1 MSNVVCCLNCNMY
14 VNNKLRAIASI
25 EIAIYPKPWFLKAWQ
40 NCYPRLTILER
51 PSWLFRSPP
60 VAAML
65 DLSLP
70 AFILPPS
77 QPQLL
82 SRLASGLLAS
92 CHLQS
97 LSWLAIGPLTA
108 CLYLFLSHLTPPLKS
123 LLSGERGK
131 LLSRSP
137 QESEAPK
144 GVEATCHSAPCC
156 PVPQSLRCPVPQSCH
171 QTCFARSHFSV
182 PELQQPTAQSCSCPQ
197 SQNCS
202 RLLSLSC
209 SIHCCKSSLQT
220 HRGSW
225 LCLCPVPR
233 PSA

>member
-1 MSNVVCCLNCNMY
+1 MDPADICFSHSWEDLEKAKATMSNVVCCLNCNMY

-108 CLYLFLSHLTPPLKS
+108 CLYLFLSHLNV
-123 LLSGERGK
+123 
-131 LLSRSP
+131 
-137 QESEAPK
+137 A
-144 GVEATCHSAPCC
+144 
-156 PVPQSLRCPVPQSCH
+156 
-171 QTCFARSHFSV
+171 
-182 PELQQPTAQSCSCPQ
+182 
-197 SQNCS
+197 
-202 RLLSLSC
+202 
-209 SIHCCKSSLQT
+209 SS
-220 HRGSW
+220 
-225 LCLCPVPR
+225 
-233 PSA
+233 